1 MSSSSDKIFLLSATE
16 LLSLYRR
23 RQLSPV
29 EATRAVFDRIRACDG
44 VVNAFC
50 FLAEEAAL
58 AASKES
64 EARWMKG
71 RSLGVVDGVPTTI
84 KDLVLTKGWPTLR
97 GSQTTDKNQAWDED
111 APATARLREQGAVL
125 IGKTTTPEFGWKGV
139 TDSSLTGI
147 TRNPWNTEMTPGGS
161 SGGAAVAASLGM
173 GALHL
178 GTDAGGS
185 IRIPSGFTGVFGIK
199 PSFGRVPV
207 YPPTPNAS
215 LAHAGPIT
223 RTVADAALMLTVISR
238 PDPRDWLSLPF
249 DERDHRI
256 GLENG
261 VVGLR
266 IAFSLSLGYA
276 EVDPEVAERVRDAVR
291 VFDELGASVEE
302 VDPGFKDPKETFRTI
317 YYAAAAYLCR
327 SLPPEQ
333 FALLDSG
340 LKKIATEGAAI
351 PVENYIKASIVER
364 SALTRNMKAFHETY
378 DLLLTPMLPIPA
390 FPAGRAAPDE
400 GERGQW
406 IDWTPFSY
414 PFNLTRQPACSVPCG
429 FTPAGL
435 PVGLQIVGPMYEE
448 ALVLRAARAF
458 ESARPFAIPDSPM
471 GPME

>member
-1 MSSSSDKIFLLSATE
+1 MSSSGDEIFLLSATE
-16 LLSLYRR
+16 LLNLYRR

-29 EATRAVFDRIRACDG
+29 EATRVVFDRIRACDG
-44 VVNAFC
+44 AVNAFC
-50 FLAEEAAL
+50 LLDEEAAL

-64 EARWMKG
+64 EARWMKD
-71 RSLGVVDGVPTTI
+71 RSLGVVDGVPATI
-84 KDLVLTKGWPTLR
+84 KDLVLAKGWPTLR
-97 GSQTTDKNQAWDED
+97 GSRTTDKNQAWDED

-161 SGGAAVAASLGM
+161 SGGAAVAAALGM

-223 RTVADAALMLTVISR
+223 RTVTDAALMLTVISR

-249 DERDHRI
+249 DERDYRI

-261 VVGLR
+261 VAGLR

-327 SLPPEQ
+327 SLPQEQ
-333 FALLDSG
+333 LALLDPG
-340 LKKIATEGAAI
+340 LKEIATEGATI
-351 PVENYIKASIVER
+351 PVENYIRASVVER
-364 SALTRNMKAFHETY
+364 SALTRKMKNFHETY

-390 FPAGRAAPDE
+390 FPAGRVAPDE
-400 GERGQW
+400 EG
-406 IDWTPFSY
+406 
-414 PFNLTRQPACSVPCG
+414 
-429 FTPAGL
+429 
-435 PVGLQIVGPMYEE
+435 
-448 ALVLRAARAF
+448 RAKRVRRWCRRTSR
-458 ESARPFAIPDSPM
+458 EQVMR
-471 GPME
+471 